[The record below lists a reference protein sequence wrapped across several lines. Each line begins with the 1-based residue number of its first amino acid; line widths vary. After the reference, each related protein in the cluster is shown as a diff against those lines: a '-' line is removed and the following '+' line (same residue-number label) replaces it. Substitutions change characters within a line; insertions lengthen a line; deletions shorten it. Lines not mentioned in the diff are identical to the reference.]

1 MVEATKEFFTK
12 YACFK
17 GRTSRANYWWT
28 ILGIFLLTIVI
39 LVIAQLIFG
48 APPVLEENAEPEE
61 IVKAL
66 SNGYVIVSLIWD
78 LLLVIPSIAIC
89 VRRLHDTNKSGWWYL
104 LNFVP
109 FGSIVLLVFYLSPAV
124 NEGNQY

>member
-48 APPVLEENAEPEE
+48 TPPTLDATAEP
-61 IVKAL
+61 
-66 SNGYVIVSLIWD
+66 
-78 LLLVIPSIAIC
+78 
-89 VRRLHDTNKSGWWYL
+89 
-104 LNFVP
+104 
-109 FGSIVLLVFYLSPAV
+109 FYIEKEADCWP
-124 NEGNQY
+124 Y